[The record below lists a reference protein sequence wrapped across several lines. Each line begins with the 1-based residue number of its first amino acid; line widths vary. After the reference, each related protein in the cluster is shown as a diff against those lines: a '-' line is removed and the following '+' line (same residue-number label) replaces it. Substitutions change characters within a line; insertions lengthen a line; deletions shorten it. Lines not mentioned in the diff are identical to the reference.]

1 MLSSTSALC
10 LSMEELM
17 FLLDAALC
25 LCYVL
30 PKFTSATN
38 TQLSSKEKMS
48 SVGQLCMKT
57 SNAAGRELGSQISNC
72 NVT

>member
-1 MLSSTSALC
+1 
-10 LSMEELM
+10 M
-17 FLLDAALC
+17 FMPGAALC

-38 TQLSSKEKMS
+38 TQLSTEGKMS
-48 SVGQLCMKT
+48 SVGQLSMKT
-57 SNAAGRELGSQISNC
+57 SNAAGRDLGSQINNC